1 MLEMQNRFDLREHRL
16 ERVAELADRGVER
29 DHEHRLDDL
38 RLGEMR
44 QRRSKSRPS
53 GGAFKQYRSCV
64 DILRGELNAAPEAA
78 TTRLYLDIRRRRDE
92 ADASPEQTV
101 PQPPDE
107 PPGMLPAAV
116 RRRNLT
122 LVAGLGS
129 SPNARGNHFWL
140 SLSDPEPPPRAGSGQ
155 PGIIPTLT

>member
-38 RLGEMR
+38 RLGEMC

-64 DILRGELNAAPEAA
+64 DILRGELNVEPEAA
-78 TTRLYLDIRRRRDE
+78 ITRLYLDIRRRRDE

-122 LVAGLGS
+122 LVAGLALLLTLAAIIFGS
-129 SPNARGNHFWL
+129 ACRTPNHHPGPVRGNRV
-140 SLSDPEPPPRAGSGQ
+140 SSQR
-155 PGIIPTLT
+155 